1 MSNAAPRKVS
11 GAPAGLDS
19 FVVIS
24 LRGTF
29 GFGQTEAEHI
39 ARKHAL
45 TRENLKLWEAFLE
58 SKKADGKTQ
67 NAKAYTAS
75 LMRMYALPPGS
86 QKLQPVDVVGVRD
99 DRLAKLQGLWRRG
112 AHWVGVKGTRWDY
125 QEHGLWCK
133 AQSMLV
139 PYSSIPADLGER
151 RITDAKVGEAGK

>member
-29 GFGQTEAEHI
+29 GFGQTEAEHV

-45 TRENLKLWEAFLE
+45 TRDNLKLWETFLE
-58 SKKADGKTQ
+58 FKKADGKTQ
-67 NAKAYTAS
+67 NPKAYTAS
-75 LMRMYALPPGS
+75 LMRQYAVPPGS
-86 QKLQPVDVVGVRD
+86 APRPDGTPKAAANPRTRELQD
-99 DRLAKLQGLWRRG
+99 LARRG
-112 AHWVGVKGTRWDY
+112 AWWVGVKGTRWDY

-139 PYSSIPADLGER
+139 PYSNIPADLVER
-151 RITDAKVGEAGK
+151 LITEAKVGEAGK